1 MSRCRSVYHSS
12 IWKPILDDFM
22 KFSNFPSNKET
33 KAGPARL
40 LDRWLLFMF
49 TDSSI
54 FAKHQ
59 FRWCGQYL
67 VTILKRFLL
76 CLKRLCSRTL
86 WQWGHKKNS
95 KSYHPVLASLWAAT
109 EKPKSVEA
117 GRRYSTWVLR
127 SILKHC
133 TTPMAIHSKALKIK
147 VFILLAFLM
156 DTVHK
161 IKKWLH

>member
-1 MSRCRSVYHSS
+1 MCE
-12 IWKPILDDFM
+12 FT
-22 KFSNFPSNKET
+22 FSGITSAPLKTVLTIAWLQENKKICT
-33 KAGPARL
+33 RL
-40 LDRWLLFMF
+40 LF
-49 TDSSI
+49 THSSI